1 VYLGTTPLRKTP
13 IRLISIGGRSSTVH
27 AWTRLIARAPA
38 NNLGVLSSPAPR
50 GQRIAGLFMPSLLS
64 LISCVQPRSSREGP
78 GSPGIIGPHRQ
89 SVASARCD
97 RHHLADFRLA
107 QARHHPPPHSFS
119 RPKCA
124 MFVVPLPNVLLSVPD
139 TPNSRDLQSPE
150 WAPAQAGYVRGVTF
164 KASSS

>member
-1 VYLGTTPLRKTP
+1 VYLGTTPLQKTP
-13 IRLISIGGRSSTVH
+13 IRLISISGRASTVH

-107 QARHHPPPHSFS
+107 GRHATTRHHTLFPARNAHNVCGSLT
-119 RPKCA
+119 KCFA
-124 MFVVPLPNVLLSVPD
+124 
-139 TPNSRDLQSPE
+139 
-150 WAPAQAGYVRGVTF
+150 
-164 KASSS
+164 